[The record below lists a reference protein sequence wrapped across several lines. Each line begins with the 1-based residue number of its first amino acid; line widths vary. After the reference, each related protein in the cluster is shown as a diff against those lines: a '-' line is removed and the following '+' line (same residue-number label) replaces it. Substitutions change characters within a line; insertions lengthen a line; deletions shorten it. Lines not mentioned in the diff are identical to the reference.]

1 MVVTR
6 QENRDA
12 MVHCIQILALI
23 ETDPIALVIAQMANL
38 LMTRFMSMQD
48 SVFRTFTYKEDPTAE
63 DAVSKNL
70 DEVEV

>member
-23 ETDPIALVIAQMANL
+23 ETDPIALVIAQMATL
-38 LMTRFMSMQD
+38 ILTRFMNMQD
-48 SVFRTFTYKEDPTAE
+48 QLFRRFAYKEDPEAE
-63 DAVSKNL
+63 NAVPKNL
-70 DEVEV
+70 QEA